1 MPLNLSGFLI
11 ISAGLVKGFTS
22 PLEPGL
28 VQITKYHIHFFRFL
42 MDILPRPLSLQI
54 SNTSLNV
61 TKLVSY
67 SCQLIYSNT
76 KSNVFYI
83 KQLVREQ
90 NRKHSLSFFF
100 SLAASQPCLWSTQ
113 FREYIIFLQI
123 PQVSAAQLLSLQNVQ
138 QEEAE
143 LAEG

>member
-1 MPLNLSGFLI
+1 MPLNLSVFLI
-11 ISAGLVKGFTS
+11 ISAGLAKGFTS
-22 PLEPGL
+22 PHEPGL
-28 VQITKYHIHFFRFL
+28 VQTAKYHIHFFRFL
-42 MDILPRPLSLQI
+42 MDILLRPLCLQI

-90 NRKHSLSFFF
+90 NRKQSLSFFF
-100 SLAASQPCLWSTQ
+100 P
-113 FREYIIFLQI
+113 
-123 PQVSAAQLLSLQNVQ
+123 
-138 QEEAE
+138 
-143 LAEG
+143 